1 MICSVLA
8 EFGGYTYQ
16 SLMAEDAEFLKIV
29 AIRNRG
35 RREEMEGGEDG

>member
-16 SLMAEDAEFLKIV
+16 GLMAEDAEFLKLI

-35 RREEMEGGEDG
+35 RTEGVSGDGE

>member
-16 SLMAEDAEFLKIV
+16 SLMAEDAEFLRLI

-35 RREEMEGGEDG
+35 RVEDESG

>member
-16 SLMAEDAEFLKIV
+16 SLMQEDAEFLRLI

-35 RREEMEGGEDG
+35 RKEVGGDESG

>member
-16 SLMAEDAEFLKIV
+16 SLMDEDAEFLKII

-35 RREEMEGGEDG
+35 KREEVADESG